1 MKTAAYYLA
10 HLNDQSIDWEEI
22 PAARREEVLDLAAK
36 ESRQGE
42 GLGGGWNQHL

>member
-22 PAARREEVLDLAAK
+22 PAHLREEVLDLAAK
-36 ESRQGE
+36 ESRQSE
-42 GLGGGWNQHL
+42 GLGGGWNQPL